1 MALLTWA
8 RTQWDRSLA
17 IGALIVGLIS
27 LLIGWIGVSSTP
39 YVSKQLPYI
48 VSGGLLG
55 VCLVGAAA
63 AIWISAD
70 LRDEWRELR
79 GLRLMLREEFESP
92 RLENG
97 FIAAPAVSTSVDAAV
112 ELSKQH

>member
-1 MALLTWA
+1 MAFLTWA

-17 IGALIVGLIS
+17 VGSLIVGFVA

-39 YVSKQLPYI
+39 YVSKQLPYV

-79 GLRLMLREEFESP
+79 GLRLMLREEFDSP
-92 RLENG
+92 RLDG
-97 FIAAPAVSTSVDAAV
+97 LGSAPAPVPTSVDADIAF
-112 ELSKQH
+112 SKQN